1 MRWTAALWALLMSAP
16 ALAQDR
22 GDAPPRLD
30 VSVAGSSFTGNLRQA
45 QVQGQLRLSDS
56 GARAGYDVL
65 GSAFRLWVVPAPGA
79 PYLRVGDDL
88 SAMALPFYYLGDKP
102 YVMGV
107 ARAER
112 SQLRGVDSRLNAGA
126 GMGIAPVRRADRLLR
141 VAVGVQVERTAFAGP
156 ALEPSWAPPDNPTVV
171 PRAVVQGNGWFKVP
185 KSRVSGRFVGSALV
199 NPLEPRD
206 WRALLDASGDVR
218 VAGPLS
224 VRLSGIL
231 SHDTVRTAGVQ
242 PTDIRTTLGLAWS
255 SPAPSGG

>member
-1 MRWTAALWALLMSAP
+1 MMRVMGAMLALLASGVG
-16 ALAQDR
+16 LAQDR

-30 VSVAGSSFTGNLRQA
+30 VSVSGSSFCGNLSQA

-56 GARAGYDVL
+56 DARRGYDVL

-79 PYLRVGDDL
+79 SYLRVGDDL
-88 SAMALPFYYLGDKP
+88 SAMALPFVYLGEKP

-126 GMGIAPVRRADRLLR
+126 GIGIAPVRRPDRLVR
-141 VAVGVQVERTAFAGP
+141 VAVAAQVERTAFAGP
-156 ALEPSWAPPDNPTVV
+156 TLEPGWADPANPQVV

-206 WRALLDASGDVR
+206 WRALLDASGDLR
-218 VAGPLS
+218 VVGPLS
-224 VRLSGIL
+224 MRLSAIL
-231 SHDTVRTAGVQ
+231 SHDTVRSVGVR
-242 PTDIRTTLGLAWS
+242 PTDVRATLGLAWS
-255 SPAPSGG
+255 SPPPT